1 MYNTIHAKNPFLLYL
16 KAMRESVHAKES
28 VHVPSVKQSFNVP
41 DKIVSIYHN
50 NSYISIVLYESYIR

>member
-1 MYNTIHAKNPFLLYL
+1 MYNTVHAKNLFLLYL
-16 KAMRESVHAKES
+16 NKKP
-28 VHVPSVKQSFNVP
+28 VHVPSVKQSFNVT